1 MDDIV
6 SKPNKV
12 TRTRL
17 NPDRRKELIL
27 QGSVTFFADYGFN
40 AQMRELAK
48 ALGVSPALIFAY
60 FKNKEILLE
69 AVYDEVFGSR
79 WSDDWITLISDAK
92 IPLPER
98 LIRFYRSYL
107 AVIDDRNWIR
117 ISMRASLEGEDLVHR
132 YLSEHLDGLL
142 RLIAVQVR
150 KFAGEKNIRSGP
162 SQIEMERVWQLH
174 SAAVYYLVRKHIH
187 HSAILEDRDLFVSFI
202 VNGFIC
208 GLKRKQRAA

>member
-1 MDDIV
+1 MDDIM
-6 SKPNKV
+6 SRPAKV
-12 TRTRL
+12 ARTRL
-17 NPDRRKELIL
+17 NPDQRKELIL
-27 QGSVTFFADYGFN
+27 RGAVTFFADYGFN

-79 WSDDWITLISDAK
+79 WNDDWTALISNSK

-98 LIRFYRSYL
+98 LTEFYRSYL
-107 AVIDDRNWIR
+107 EVIDDRNWIR

-142 RLIAVQVR
+142 RLIAIQVR
-150 KFAGEKNIRSGP
+150 KFTGEKNVRSAP
-162 SQIEMERVWQLH
+162 SQIEIEGVWQLH

-187 HSAILEDRDLFVSFI
+187 HSAVLEDRDLFVSFI
-202 VNGFIC
+202 VDGFIS
-208 GLKRKQRAA
+208 GLRRTKKAT